1 MKHPLLLLLICCGLC
16 TAVSAR
22 PIRGTVKCGG
32 RPLGGVAVTD
42 GYTFAQSDA
51 QGAFALDAD
60 DEALFIS
67 VVTPAGYIAPLKE
80 GVPQFFLPYT
90 PSAKRFDFELQA
102 WPGTAACYELLAIA
116 DPQPKTDEHFER
128 LRTEIIPP
136 LQAAT
141 AAKKAQGVNQAAI
154 LLGDIVWDSPQLFAK
169 VREQFASLGIPVYGV
184 IGNHDH
190 DLNKFTDREATEN
203 YRSHF
208 GPTYYAFDMGRPH
221 YVVLD
226 DIVYHGARKY
236 DEQIDSMQLRWAAA
250 YAERLPA
257 GSRVC
262 FAMHAPAMKSWR
274 DERRVMES
282 AETLMDAFAGHE
294 IHFISGHTHIN
305 SNFDIREGAM
315 EHNVAQ
321 ICGNLWRDPINRDG
335 TPKGWQLFRECGEDF
350 AWTYQSLEMPEARQ
364 LRVWGPGTAEDYPAS
379 VIAKVWNW
387 DSYWTVVWYEDG
399 RYRGSMQR
407 IWFNDPDYIANI
419 DSLKAA
425 GKTVSKSQRPRTTH
439 FYFKARP
446 SASAREIEVV
456 ATDRSGRRY
465 SERITLPAKE

>member
-32 RPLGGVAVTD
+32 KPLAGVAVTD

-141 AAKKAQGVNQAAI
+141 AAKKAQGVDQAVI

-169 VREQFASLGIPVYGV
+169 IREQFASLGIPVYGV

-208 GPTYYAFDMGRPH
+208 GPTYYAFDMGRTH

-250 YAERLPA
+250 KTRRARSAMALFS
-257 GSRVC
+257 SRMARRFSSVMGC
-262 FAMHAPAMKSWR
+262 FSPLS
-274 DERRVMES
+274 
-282 AETLMDAFAGHE
+282 
-294 IHFISGHTHIN
+294 I
-305 SNFDIREGAM
+305 
-315 EHNVAQ
+315 
-321 ICGNLWRDPINRDG
+321 
-335 TPKGWQLFRECGEDF
+335 
-350 AWTYQSLEMPEARQ
+350 
-364 LRVWGPGTAEDYPAS
+364 
-379 VIAKVWNW
+379 
-387 DSYWTVVWYEDG
+387 
-399 RYRGSMQR
+399 
-407 IWFNDPDYIANI
+407 
-419 DSLKAA
+419 
-425 GKTVSKSQRPRTTH
+425 
-439 FYFKARP
+439 
-446 SASAREIEVV
+446 
-456 ATDRSGRRY
+456 
-465 SERITLPAKE
+465 

>member
-154 LLGDIVWDSPQLFAK
+154 LLGTSYGTRRSCSPK
-169 VREQFASLGIPVYGV
+169 
-184 IGNHDH
+184 
-190 DLNKFTDREATEN
+190 
-203 YRSHF
+203 
-208 GPTYYAFDMGRPH
+208 
-221 YVVLD
+221 
-226 DIVYHGARKY
+226 
-236 DEQIDSMQLRWAAA
+236 
-250 YAERLPA
+250 
-257 GSRVC
+257 
-262 FAMHAPAMKSWR
+262 
-274 DERRVMES
+274 
-282 AETLMDAFAGHE
+282 
-294 IHFISGHTHIN
+294 
-305 SNFDIREGAM
+305 
-315 EHNVAQ
+315 
-321 ICGNLWRDPINRDG
+321 
-335 TPKGWQLFRECGEDF
+335 
-350 AWTYQSLEMPEARQ
+350 
-364 LRVWGPGTAEDYPAS
+364 
-379 VIAKVWNW
+379 
-387 DSYWTVVWYEDG
+387 
-399 RYRGSMQR
+399 
-407 IWFNDPDYIANI
+407 
-419 DSLKAA
+419 
-425 GKTVSKSQRPRTTH
+425 
-439 FYFKARP
+439 
-446 SASAREIEVV
+446 
-456 ATDRSGRRY
+456 SGRSSHR
-465 SERITLPAKE
+465 SESPFTA

>member
-32 RPLGGVAVTD
+32 RPLAGVAVTD

-190 DLNKFTDREATEN
+190 DLRYPALSNQN
-203 YRSHF
+203 S
-208 GPTYYAFDMGRPH
+208 PTAKPPKTTGRISAPP
-221 YVVLD
+221 
-226 DIVYHGARKY
+226 IMP
-236 DEQIDSMQLRWAAA
+236 STWAA
-250 YAERLPA
+250 PTT
-257 GSRVC
+257 S
-262 FAMHAPAMKSWR
+262 FSTTSSTTAPA
-274 DERRVMES
+274 
-282 AETLMDAFAGHE
+282 
-294 IHFISGHTHIN
+294 N
-305 SNFDIREGAM
+305 
-315 EHNVAQ
+315 
-321 ICGNLWRDPINRDG
+321 
-335 TPKGWQLFRECGEDF
+335 
-350 AWTYQSLEMPEARQ
+350 
-364 LRVWGPGTAEDYPAS
+364 
-379 VIAKVWNW
+379 
-387 DSYWTVVWYEDG
+387 
-399 RYRGSMQR
+399 
-407 IWFNDPDYIANI
+407 
-419 DSLKAA
+419 
-425 GKTVSKSQRPRTTH
+425 TTS
-439 FYFKARP
+439 R
-446 SASAREIEVV
+446 
-456 ATDRSGRRY
+456 
-465 SERITLPAKE
+465 

>member
-208 GPTYYAFDMGRPH
+208 GPTYYAFDMGRTH

-294 IHFISGHTHIN
+294 TISYR
-305 SNFDIREGAM
+305 DIRTQLEFR
-315 EHNVAQ
+315 HP
-321 ICGNLWRDPINRDG
+321 RRRDG
-335 TPKGWQLFRECGEDF
+335 TQRGADMRQPLAGPDQPRRHAQRLAAFPRMRRGFRVD
-350 AWTYQSLEMPEARQ
+350 LPESGDARS
-364 LRVWGPGTAEDYPAS
+364 PAAARMGS
-379 VIAKVWNW
+379 RHGGGLPRFG
-387 DSYWTVVWYEDG
+387 DRQGMELGFLLDG
-399 RYRGSMQR
+399 RM
-407 IWFNDPDYIANI
+407 
-419 DSLKAA
+419 
-425 GKTVSKSQRPRTTH
+425 V
-439 FYFKARP
+439 
-446 SASAREIEVV
+446 
-456 ATDRSGRRY
+456 
-465 SERITLPAKE
+465 

>member
-1 MKHPLLLLLICCGLC
+1 M
-16 TAVSAR
+16 
-22 PIRGTVKCGG
+22 
-32 RPLGGVAVTD
+32 
-42 GYTFAQSDA
+42 
-51 QGAFALDAD
+51 
-60 DEALFIS
+60 
-67 VVTPAGYIAPLKE
+67 
-80 GVPQFFLPYT
+80 
-90 PSAKRFDFELQA
+90 
-102 WPGTAACYELLAIA
+102 
-116 DPQPKTDEHFER
+116 
-128 LRTEIIPP
+128 
-136 LQAAT
+136 
-141 AAKKAQGVNQAAI
+141 
-154 LLGDIVWDSPQLFAK
+154 FAK

-208 GPTYYAFDMGRPH
+208 GPTYYAFDMGRTH

-236 DEQIDSMQLRWAAA
+236 DERIDSMQLRWAAA

-335 TPKGWQLFRECGEDF
+335 TPKGWQLFRECGGDF

-407 IWFNDPDYIANI
+407 IWCNDPDYIANI

-465 SERITLPAKE
+465 SERITLPTKE